1 MGGFGIPAMVREVL
15 HIVPRA
21 NRGQTARRQ
30 QRRGRRVP
38 LGARRALRV
47 GWSGNDW
54 STRLM
59 LLDLIVVGLAIALD
73 PISLTPFLLI
83 LASTRGV
90 QKGAAFM
97 LGWLA
102 SIAIVIAGTLLVT
115 GSNPPK
121 PSSAPSIAALVVK
134 LLIGIGL
141 IYYAMR
147 QRRKMGQPKPPKK
160 TPKWQT
166 GIDNMSLW
174 FAAILAPLTQPWGL
188 VAAGVT
194 VIIKADLASAQ
205 DVVAVVL
212 FALIAT
218 SIIITLELYASLRP
232 ERAQEF
238 IRRIRSWIGSHSDQ
252 VVVILFSVVGL
263 YLVGSSIYYLS
274 TS

>member
-1 MGGFGIPAMVREVL
+1 
-15 HIVPRA
+15 
-21 NRGQTARRQ
+21 
-30 QRRGRRVP
+30 
-38 LGARRALRV
+38 
-47 GWSGNDW
+47 
-54 STRLM
+54 M
-59 LLDLIVVGLAIALD
+59 LLDLIVIGLAIALD

-83 LASTRGV
+83 VSAKRGV
-90 QKGAAFM
+90 RKGAAFM

-102 SIAIVIAGTLLVT
+102 SIAIVIAVTLAAT
-115 GSNPPK
+115 GSNPPAS
-121 PSSAPSIAALVVK
+121 SSAPSIAALVVK
-134 LLIGIGL
+134 LIIGLGL

-147 QRRKMGQPKPPKK
+147 QRRRMGQPKPPKK

-166 GIDNMSLW
+166 GIDNMSIW

-194 VIIKADLASAQ
+194 VIIQADLASAQ

-218 SIIITLELYASLRP
+218 SIIITLELYAAFRP

-238 IRRIRSWIGSHSDQ
+238 VRRIRAWIGAHSDQ
-252 VVVILFSVVGL
+252 VVVILFLVVGL

-274 TS
+274 T

>member
-1 MGGFGIPAMVREVL
+1 
-15 HIVPRA
+15 
-21 NRGQTARRQ
+21 
-30 QRRGRRVP
+30 
-38 LGARRALRV
+38 
-47 GWSGNDW
+47 
-54 STRLM
+54 M
-59 LLDLIVVGLAIALD
+59 LLDLIVIGLAIALD

-83 LASTRGV
+83 LASERGV
-90 QKGAAFM
+90 RKGAAFM

-102 SIAIVIAGTLLVT
+102 SIAIIIAGTLLVT
-115 GSNPPK
+115 ESNPPA

-134 LLIGIGL
+134 LVIGLGL
-141 IYYAMR
+141 IYYALR
-147 QRRKMGQPKPPKK
+147 QRRKLGQPKPPKK

-188 VAAGVT
+188 IAAGVT
-194 VIIKADLASAQ
+194 VITQADLASAQ
-205 DVVAVVL
+205 DVVALVL

-218 SIIITLELYASLRP
+218 SIIITLELFASFRP

-238 IRRIRSWIGSHSDQ
+238 IRRIRSWIAAHTDQ
-252 VVVILFSVVGL
+252 AIVILFLAIGL